1 MPPVP
6 SADLEEG
13 LVHPPLHQHPPW
25 TPITSDPTAKQVIR
39 ARPRSGRG
47 QAVEGCQTATTND
60 NRTVTLPLLSEL
72 HTAFTAG
79 QHKRVTHLRRL
90 TTEEL

>member
-25 TPITSDPTAKQVIR
+25 TPITSDPTAKQVISSTKI
-39 ARPRSGRG
+39 RPWPGRG
-47 QAVEGCQTATTND
+47 RLSDRD
-60 NRTVTLPLLSEL
+60 NQRQSSSDIAP
-72 HTAFTAG
+72 A
-79 QHKRVTHLRRL
+79 LRAAHRIYGWSA
-90 TTEEL
+90 